1 MRHRIVL
8 TLMLTLT
15 CLFLSAFP
23 ALADEGEW
31 YEAEDGQLQ
40 YIDDTGELV
49 IGWLDLDEDRYY
61 FDREGYLVCGR
72 WSKISRYWYYFDEDG
87 ILATDTWIDNYHVN
101 EEGQKDRSR

>member
-1 MRHRIVL
+1 MMRHRILL
-8 TLMLTLT
+8 TLILAFT
-15 CLFLSAFP
+15 CLFLSAAP
-23 ALADEGEW
+23 AFAGEW
-31 YEAEDGQLQ
+31 IEAEDEQLQ
-40 YIDDTGELV
+40 YIDDEGDLV
-49 IGWLDLDEDRYY
+49 IGWCDIGEDRYY